1 MTCRIA
7 PGPLSNWW
15 QQSLKNNLVSSASLH
30 DGLAV
35 YVHWPFCESKCPYCD
50 FNSHVRESVDHD
62 RWRQALLKELAYE
75 AVLTPG
81 REVVSIFFGGGT
93 PSLMEPATVAAI
105 IDEVAR
111 LWPMTRDV
119 EITLEANPGSV
130 EAAKFKGFAQAGVNR
145 VSLGVQAL
153 NDEALKLLGRRHD
166 LSEALAAL
174 DIATNTFARVSFDL
188 IYARPGHTVESWGA
202 ELQRALQFGT
212 DHLSLYQLTI
222 EPQTRFAELYRRG
235 DLVLPDEDTQADLY
249 QLTQDMTASAGLP
262 LYEISNH
269 ARVGS
274 ESRHNLVYWRYG
286 DYVGIGPGAH
296 GRRNATATQR
306 RRKPEAWLEAVEATS
321 HGMEDE
327 SPLAPEMRA
336 DEALM
341 MGLRLAEGIN
351 RAYFKA
357 RTGVALEDAIDREAA
372 GRMAELGLIELTP
385 ERLRATPAGLMV
397 LNSLLGELAR
407 V

>member
-1 MTCRIA
+1 M
-7 PGPLSNWW
+7 
-15 QQSLKNNLVSSASLH
+15 
-30 DGLAV
+30 
-35 YVHWPFCESKCPYCD
+35 HWPFCESKCPYCD
-50 FNSHVRESVDHD
+50 FNSHVRESVDHA
-62 RWRQALLKELAYE
+62 RWRAALLRELAYE
-75 AVLTPG
+75 AALTPG
-81 REVVSIFFGGGT
+81 RPVVSIFFGGGT

-105 IDEVAR
+105 INEVAR
-111 LWPMTRDV
+111 LWPMTEGV

-153 NDEALKLLGRRHD
+153 EDAALRLLGRRHN

-174 DIATNTFARVSFDL
+174 DIAVSTFARVSFDL
-188 IYARPGHTVESWGA
+188 IYARPGHTVESWQA
-202 ELQRALQFGT
+202 ELGRALAFGT

-235 DLVLPDEDTQADLY
+235 DLVLPDEDTGADLY
-249 QLTQDMTASAGLP
+249 QLTQEMTASAGLP

-269 ARVGS
+269 ARLGG

-306 RRKPEAWLEAVEATS
+306 RRKPEAWLEAVEDTG
-321 HGMEDE
+321 HGLEE
-327 SPLAPEMRA
+327 EIPLPPEMRA
-336 DEALM
+336 DEALV
-341 MGLRLAEGIN
+341 MGLRLAEGID
-351 RAYFKA
+351 RRRFQA
-357 RTGVALEDAIDREAA
+357 RTGVALDEAIDLEAA
-372 GRMAELGLIELTP
+372 HKLAALGFIEITP
-385 ERLRATPAGLMV
+385 ERLRATHQGLMV

>member
-1 MTCRIA
+1 M
-7 PGPLSNWW
+7 
-15 QQSLKNNLVSSASLH
+15 KNNPAFTATSQVTSEQ

-50 FNSHVRESVDHD
+50 FNSHVRESVDHA
-62 RWRQALLKELAYE
+62 RWRRALLAELAYE
-75 AVLTPG
+75 AALTPG
-81 REVVSIFFGGGT
+81 KPVVSIFFGGGT

-111 LWPMTRDV
+111 LWPMTSNV

-130 EAAKFKGFAQAGVNR
+130 EAAKFKGFAEAGVNR

-153 NDEALKLLGRRHD
+153 DDAALKLLGRRHD

-174 DIATNTFARVSFDL
+174 ELATNTFGRVSFDL
-188 IYARPGHTVESWGA
+188 IYARPGHTVDSWGA
-202 ELQRALQFGT
+202 ELRRALAYGT

-235 DLVLPDEDTQADLY
+235 TLMLPDEETQADLY
-249 QLTQDMTASAGLP
+249 QLTQEMTASAGLP

-306 RRKPEAWLEAVEATS
+306 RKKPEAWLEAVETS
-321 HGMEDE
+321 GHGMEDE
-327 SPLAPEMRA
+327 LALPSDMRA
-336 DEALM
+336 DEALV
-341 MGLRLAEGIN
+341 MGLRLVEGID
-351 RAYFKA
+351 RARFKV
-357 RTGVALEDAIDREAA
+357 RTGMALDDAIDPQAA
-372 GRMAELGLIELTP
+372 RRMAELGLIEMTP
-385 ERLRATPAGLMV
+385 SLLRATPEGLMV

-407 V
+407 A

>member
-1 MTCRIA
+1 M
-7 PGPLSNWW
+7 
-15 QQSLKNNLVSSASLH
+15 Q

-50 FNSHVRESVDHD
+50 FNSHVRESVDHA
-62 RWRQALLKELAYE
+62 RWRAALLRELAYE
-75 AVLTPG
+75 AALTAGQP
-81 REVVSIFFGGGT
+81 VVSIFFGGGT

-105 IDEVAR
+105 INEVAR
-111 LWPMTRDV
+111 LWPMTEDI

-153 NDEALKLLGRRHD
+153 DDAALKLLGRRHD

-188 IYARPGHTVESWGA
+188 IYARPGHTVTSWGA
-202 ELQRALQFGT
+202 ELSQALAFGT

-235 DLVLPDEDTQADLY
+235 TLVLPDEETQADLY
-249 QLTQDMTASAGLP
+249 QLTQEMTASAGLP

-269 ARVGS
+269 ARLGS

-306 RRKPEAWLEAVEATS
+306 RRKPEAWLEAAEATG

-327 SPLAPEMRA
+327 LALAPDMRA
-336 DEALM
+336 DEALV
-341 MGLRLAEGIN
+341 MGLRLVEGID
-351 RAYFKA
+351 RARFKA
-357 RTGVALEDAIDREAA
+357 RTGRALEEVIDPQAA
-372 GRMAELGLIELTP
+372 KRMAELGLIELTP
-385 ERLRATPAGLMV
+385 ERLRATPEGLMV